1 MNRLLRPIALLLLS
15 GAALGAAAEPAN
27 VTFIKKVFPDQ
38 KSWQAMFPI
47 AYSNQLCNGPEVLTR
62 ENFLTVVAKYPGF
75 LSADS
80 TEGKVRELAAF
91 LGNSSQETT
100 GAYCNAPTAEDDLL
114 DYQNPVHCNEPMGG
128 LCYVAEVGD
137 ARKTDY
143 CHVVS
148 DEWID
153 SNPNRDLI
161 RANCD
166 KRLYY
171 GRGALQTTNPYT
183 YATTSDFLYG
193 DQRILLENPD
203 KLIEGTNAWD
213 AALYFWMKH
222 EGGLEQ
228 SATSV
233 NGRMTAHQ
241 ALAEHG
247 DYGKAIEVINGN
259 LECGVVAR
267 DKAYKVMGRVRYY
280 MAYLKAFG
288 EAVGTEVPAEKLTCI
303 SAVKDGGAGPAPG
316 PEPTAT
322 GQRCGKT
329 WGEANA
335 MCGKL
340 CANKGDCGEGEN
352 CFADLDE
359 SVCK

>member
-1 MNRLLRPIALLLLS
+1 MSALLLS
-15 GAALGAAAEPAN
+15 VAALGVSAEPAN
-27 VTFIKKVFPDQ
+27 VSFIKKIFPDQ
-38 KSWQAMFPI
+38 KSWEAMFPI
-47 AYSNQLCNGPEVLTR
+47 AHTNDLCNGPEVLTR
-62 ENFLTVVAKYPGF
+62 DNLLKVVAKYPAF

-100 GAYCNAPTAEDDLL
+100 GAYCNEYTAEDDLL
-114 DYQNPVHCNEPMGG
+114 DYANPVHCNEPMGG

-137 ARKTDY
+137 ARLTDY

-148 DEWID
+148 DDWID

-161 RANCD
+161 RANCE

-183 YATTSDFLYG
+183 YATTSAFLYG
-193 DQRILLENPD
+193 EQRLLLENPD
-203 KLIEGTNAWD
+203 TLIEGTNAWD

-222 EGGLEQ
+222 EGGLER

-233 NGRMTAHQ
+233 NGRMTAHR

-259 LECGVVAR
+259 LECGVVPR

-288 EAVGTEVPAEKLTCI
+288 EAAGVSVAPDKLTCI
-303 SAVKDGGAGPAPG
+303 SEVAEEQTK
-316 PEPTAT
+316 PEAT
-322 GQRCGKT
+322 ELGQRCGTT
-329 WGEANA
+329 WAEANA

-340 CANKGDCGEGEN
+340 CNNIEDCGAGEN
-352 CFADLDE
+352 CFPDLNE
-359 SVCK
+359 SVCE